1 MSDSLKSIEAL
12 IDRAR
17 SLLLDKTYDTP
28 ATRNNLR
35 LLEEQRQNILDGKRI
50 KNVDGVYVT
59 SKIVNEE
66 RVIVSAGGFSPDDRV
81 VSLAMTVEQS
91 IVNLENIVTKKS
103 RAGKKNQALSKDQ
116 RILNTEK
123 RHAEAMERVK
133 KELGNIQH
141 MTHEEFETKFLAIK
155 PKPSIR
161 LPKAKKLIQL
171 SITLIKARRSKSK
184 P

>member
-12 IDRAR
+12 IGRAR
-17 SLLLDKTYDTP
+17 SLLLDKAYDTP

-50 KNVDGVYVT
+50 RNVDGVYVT

-91 IVNLENIVTKKS
+91 LVNLENSIAKGSST
-103 RAGKKNQALSKDQ
+103 AKKNQALSKEQ

-123 RHAEAMERVK
+123 RYAEAIEHIK
-133 KELGNIQH
+133 KELGNMGQ
-141 MTHEEFETKFLAIK
+141 MTHEAFELKFHAIK
-155 PKPSIR
+155 PKPNIP
-161 LPKAKKLIQL
+161 LPKAKKLIQS
-171 SITLIKARRSKSK
+171 SITLLKARRSKS
-184 P
+184 